1 MELNEALLTGEIS
14 SIDFDLEIDRDRYT
28 QTTILKAPPRCK
40 VYYCFKNDDTRE
52 DGEDRCSI
60 DTFNEIC
67 HSLAKVLSENTLQ
80 GAPAL
85 KYSLIITTT
94 DKTKYSFNNEGVAS
108 HTIKAII
115 NILSNQIDEY
125 TFLAAFTHFI

>member
-1 MELNEALLTGEIS
+1 MELNEALLTGDIS
-14 SIDFDLEIDRDRYT
+14 SIDFDLEIDCDRYA
-28 QTTILKAPPRCK
+28 QTTILKASPRCK

-60 DTFNEIC
+60 DTYNEIC

-80 GAPAL
+80 GTPSL

-94 DKTKYSFNNEGVAS
+94 DNTKYSFNNDGLSS

-115 NILSNQIDEY
+115 NILSNHIDEY

>member
-1 MELNEALLTGEIS
+1 MELDEALLTGEIS
-14 SIDFDLEIDRDRYT
+14 SIDFDLEIDHGRYA
-28 QTTILKAPPRCK
+28 QTTILKASPRCK

-80 GAPAL
+80 GTPLL

-94 DKTKYSFNNEGVAS
+94 DKTKYSFNNDGLSS

-125 TFLAAFTHFI
+125 TFLVAFTHFI